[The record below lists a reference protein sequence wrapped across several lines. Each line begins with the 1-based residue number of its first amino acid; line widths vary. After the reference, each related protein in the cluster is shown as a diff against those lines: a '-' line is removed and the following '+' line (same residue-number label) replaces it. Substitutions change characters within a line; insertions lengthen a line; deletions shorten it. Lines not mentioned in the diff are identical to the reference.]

1 MGQRYRRAS
10 PNAKPD
16 AWVWRGGNFGNHIIF
31 ELKLTSPLSGAG
43 VPRTSIAAT
52 AALGGT
58 AHELITAIDAK
69 YQPARQLGHTVIP
82 LIHDVFGAVHH
93 EARQC
98 IVDTSDRTRGWNMR
112 RRDSSVPW
120 SAPTLK
126 PWTCSNRFQWRCIGR
141 LPSKFSRVRPTSK
154 RGWTVNRSC
163 KLPPCLGT
171 RCCVA
176 FCVRKGS

>member
-1 MGQRYRRAS
+1 MVPCAGVVRRFQTRVHLDAS
-10 PNAKPD
+10 PILHLGEIPA
-16 AWVWRGGNFGNHIIF
+16 
-31 ELKLTSPLSGAG
+31 SC
-43 VPRTSIAAT
+43 

-69 YQPARQLGHTVIP
+69 YHEARQLGHTVIP

-126 PWTCSNRFQWRCIGR
+126 PWMQQSISMALHRAVAEQILQGASYEKAR
-141 LPSKFSRVRPTSK
+141 LD
-154 RGWTVNRSC
+154 GE
-163 KLPPCLGT
+163 LEL
-171 RCCVA
+171 
-176 FCVRKGS
+176 